1 MKKGFCPALPSV
13 LVLSLVLC
21 ALAPAQAEDAP
32 ASATMSRTAASR
44 WSFHSELDLFLGL
57 RAGAE
62 YAFSDSFGLRS
73 TLGACLISPLKDS
86 YSLVGIS
93 HFRPREAPYQ
103 LDLEYGLIYAD
114 FNALEMVFNLDPDIN
129 WPIFYWM
136 PGASA
141 SVGYRLKGGSALSLR
156 VGAGPLLGIEDGK
169 WVRVSFMPMIGLQ
182 YDYKP

>member
-1 MKKGFCPALPSV
+1 MKKGFCSAFPSI
-13 LVLSLVLC
+13 LALSLILC
-21 ALAPAQAEDAP
+21 ALAPVRAEDAP
-32 ASATMSRTAASR
+32 APSRASTSR

-62 YAFSDSFGLRS
+62 YAFSDASGMRG

-93 HFRPREAPYQ
+93 HFRPREAPVQ

-114 FNALEMVFNLDPDIN
+114 FNALEMVFNLDPNID
-129 WPIFYWM
+129 WPILYWM

-141 SVGYRLKGGSALSLR
+141 SLGLRLKGGHVISLR
-156 VGAGPLLGIEDGK
+156 AGCGPLLGIENGK
-169 WVRVSFMPMIGLQ
+169 WVRVSFMPMVGLQ